1 MVLDYYAVLEI
12 PRGASTED
20 IKAAFKKMAKKWH
33 PDMHS
38 SESDKMRKYAEEMF
52 KIAHQAYEGL
62 LNGETS
68 GEWNDS
74 SGIGTSEQ
82 RQNGKQQTSQYSWQQ
97 SGSKSGNY
105 SNTQKQKN
113 KKKSEPQRDKS
124 EYGHSYTELNTVQ
137 YVINTI
143 LSIQNPFLRIIA
155 ILATIALGALI
166 TIILWNVVVWLFG
179 ILIAVLTFLWHALLI
194 AAVGYAIYKI
204 AILII

>member
-12 PRGASTED
+12 PRGASVEV

-33 PDMHS
+33 PDMHA
-38 SESDKMRKYAEEMF
+38 SESEKMRKYAEEMF
-52 KIAHQAYEGL
+52 KIVHQAYEGL

-74 SGIGTSEQ
+74 SGIGTSKQ
-82 RQNGKQQTSQYSWQQ
+82 RQNDKQQTSQYSRQQ

-105 SNTQKQKN
+105 SNTQKPKSR
-113 KKKSEPQRDKS
+113 KKSEPKRDNY
-124 EYGHSYTELNTVQ
+124 EYAYTYTEPSTVQ
-137 YVINTI
+137 YVIDI
-143 LSIQNPFLRIIA
+143 IMGIRNPFIRIIA
-155 ILATIALGALI
+155 ILVTIALGVLI
-166 TIILWNVVVWLFG
+166 TIMLWNVVVWMFG
-179 ILIAVLTFLWHALLI
+179 ILISVITFLWHALLI